1 MPQSQK
7 PPMPSSPSTAP
18 SKPPKYLQAKIFYSI
33 FGLVAGVEIAIFGL
47 FFLAAEMIGQKWA
60 YEHLELESK
69 KLITQMHN
77 TDYLAFWA
85 QYPYRIS
92 LITEEGVVI
101 YDNTI
106 SAVDLD
112 NHKDREEVQMALASG
127 RGYVERKSTDML
139 YKALYYASYLPE
151 YRLILR
157 VSMNQR
163 DIYAFLLPIVGYMAI
178 LLIITLLLSTII
190 TSYLTRS
197 IIAPLNN
204 LSALDTKKFRAPYRE
219 LVPFF
224 YKIIAQRK
232 QLKKQLKIIRR
243 QQQQFQAISQNI
255 NEGLVLID
263 TKKQI
268 LSYNTKAK
276 ELLPTLESSSSSVQ
290 GAPST
295 DLVQDIFAFIDLFS
309 PQIQTSELQI
319 KGNHIECIALPI
331 WGKLKP
337 KAFVVLLLDRSEKN
351 QIHAMRREFSANVT
365 HELKTPLSVIMASS
379 EMMKQGLIPQ
389 KDFMLF
395 FDKIYDECKR
405 LLEIINDI
413 LKLSFFDE
421 GGEKLESSVVNV
433 YEVAQWVV
441 CSLAPLAAEKELRV
455 QIICDDQ
462 ASCTISAVARLLE
475 DMLYNLCENAIKYN
489 NQQGSLEICI
499 SIGEFDPRAIKDFT
513 HITPSLALPIGQ
525 DTATIMIKDSGI
537 GIPESEQKRVFERFY
552 RVDKSRSKKLGGT
565 GLGLSIVKHIAIYHN
580 AHIFL
585 RSNADLQSSSRGS
598 EILVVFAR

>member
-1 MPQSQK
+1 MSQLQK
-7 PPMPSSPSTAP
+7 APIPSSPSITLDDT
-18 SKPPKYLQAKIFYSI
+18 KPPKSLQAKIFYSI

-47 FFLAAEMIGQKWA
+47 FFLAAEVIGQKWA

-112 NHKDREEVQMALASG
+112 NHKDRKEVQMALAIG
-127 RGYVERKSTDML
+127 KGYIERKSTNTL

-151 YRLILR
+151 YQLILR

-163 DIYAFLLPIVGYMAI
+163 DIYAFLLPILGYMAI
-178 LLIITLLLSTII
+178 LLIITLFVSTII

-197 IIAPLNN
+197 IVAPLNN
-204 LSALDTKKFRAPYRE
+204 LSALDTKKFHTPYRE

-224 YKIIAQRK
+224 YKIITQRK

-255 NEGLVLID
+255 NEGLVLIN

-268 LSYNTKAK
+268 LSYNTKAR
-276 ELLPTLESSSSSVQ
+276 ELLPTLESNPTSVQ
-290 GAPST
+290 
-295 DLVQDIFAFIDLFS
+295 DVFAFIDLSS
-309 PQIQTSELQI
+309 PQIQTSERQI
-319 KGNHIECIALPI
+319 KDNHIECIALPT

-337 KAFVVLLLDRSEKN
+337 KAFVVLLLDRNEKN
-351 QIHAMRREFSANVT
+351 QIHAMRKEFSANVT

-389 KDFMLF
+389 KDFALF

-421 GGEKLESSVVNV
+421 GGEKLESSVVNI
-433 YEVAQWVV
+433 YEVAQRVL
-441 CSLAPLAAEKELRV
+441 CSLAPLATEKELRA
-455 QIICDDQ
+455 QIVCDNRD
-462 ASCTISAVARLLE
+462 SCTINAVVRLLE

-499 SIGEFDPRAIKDFT
+499 TTGEFDPKTTKDFT
-513 HITPSLALPIGQ
+513 HITPNLALPIGR
-525 DTATIMIKDSGI
+525 DTATIMVKDSGI
-537 GIPESEQKRVFERFY
+537 GIPKRAQKRVFERFY

-585 RSNADLQSSSRGS
+585 RSNADLQSRDRGS
-598 EILVVFAR
+598 EILVIFAR